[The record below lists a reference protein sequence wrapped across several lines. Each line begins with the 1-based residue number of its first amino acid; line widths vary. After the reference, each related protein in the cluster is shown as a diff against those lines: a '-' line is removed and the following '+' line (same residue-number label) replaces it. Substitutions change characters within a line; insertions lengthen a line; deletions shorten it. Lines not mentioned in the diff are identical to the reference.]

1 MLIAMGF
8 APDLAEIAARMVE
21 ENGGGV
27 EAALQILDETPHDV
41 LLQQQP
47 QQNANV
53 ATTASSIITASSTSS
68 SSSLKAIFVVN
79 RGLKLSPG
87 KIAAQ
92 VAHAALALARRNEA
106 TSGVGAHQSALYRQW
121 SQEHEK
127 IVVVT
132 TNSHKAETTAVHEMD
147 DLLKKAHALQ
157 IPTVEIHDAGRTEVM
172 CGTRTVIGFGPGPAH
187 IIDQVSGDLRL
198 LH

>member
-8 APDLAEIAARMVE
+8 APDLAEIAARMAE
-21 ENGGGV
+21 ANGGGV
-27 EAALQILDETPHDV
+27 EAALQILDETPHDL

-47 QQNANV
+47 LPNANI
-53 ATTASSIITASSTSS
+53 ATTASSIIPASS

-92 VAHAALALARRNEA
+92 VAHAALALARKNEA
-106 TSGVGAHQSALYRQW
+106 PSGVGPHQSALYRQW

-147 DLLKKAHALQ
+147 DLLNKAHALQ

>member
-8 APDLAEIAARMVE
+8 APDLAEIAARMAE

-27 EAALQILDETPHDV
+27 EAALQILDETPHDL
-41 LLQQQP
+41 LLQQQQSQP
-47 QQNANV
+47 NANV
-53 ATTASSIITASSTSS
+53 ATPASSIITASTSS
-68 SSSLKAIFVVN
+68 SALKAIFVVN

-106 TSGVGAHQSALYRQW
+106 PSGVGPQQLALYRQW
-121 SQEHEK
+121 SQEQEK
-127 IVVVT
+127 MVVVT
-132 TNSHKAETTAVHEMD
+132 TNSHQAETTAVHEMD
-147 DLLKKAHALQ
+147 DLLQKAHALQ
-157 IPTVEIHDAGRTEVM
+157 IPTVEIQDAGRTEVR

>member
-1 MLIAMGF
+1 MGAMGF
-8 APDLAEIAARMVE
+8 APDLAEIAVRMAE
-21 ENGGGV
+21 ANGGGV
-27 EAALQILDETPHDV
+27 EAALQILDETPHYL

-47 QQNANV
+47 LPNANI
-53 ATTASSIITASSTSS
+53 ATTASSIIPASS

-92 VAHAALALARRNEA
+92 VAHAALALARKNEA
-106 TSGVGAHQSALYRQW
+106 PSGVGAHQSALYRQW

-132 TNSHKAETTAVHEMD
+132 TNSYKAETTAVHEM
-147 DLLKKAHALQ
+147 
-157 IPTVEIHDAGRTEVM
+157 
-172 CGTRTVIGFGPGPAH
+172 
-187 IIDQVSGDLRL
+187 
-198 LH
+198 

>member
-8 APDLAEIAARMVE
+8 APDLAEIAARMAE
-21 ENGGGV
+21 ANGGGV
-27 EAALQILDETPHDV
+27 EAALQILDETPHDL

-47 QQNANV
+47 LPNANV
-53 ATTASSIITASSTSS
+53 ATTASSIIPASS

-106 TSGVGAHQSALYRQW
+106 SAVGPQQSALYRQW

-147 DLLKKAHALQ
+147 DLLNKAHALQ